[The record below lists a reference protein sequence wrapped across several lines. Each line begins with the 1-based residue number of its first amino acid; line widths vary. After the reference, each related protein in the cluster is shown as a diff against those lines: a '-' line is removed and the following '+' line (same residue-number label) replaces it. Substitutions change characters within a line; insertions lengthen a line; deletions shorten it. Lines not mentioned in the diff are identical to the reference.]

1 MPDFFHG
8 MPDAFVQCRMF
19 SLSAGFFYGVADVV
33 VEWRMFS
40 VVTDAFSLRRM
51 MLAIPGIDRVV

>member
-1 MPDFFHG
+1 MFSLSAGCFRSMPDFFHG
-8 MPDAFVQCRMF
+8 VP
-19 SLSAGFFYGVADVV
+19 DVV

-40 VVTDAFSLRRM
+40 VVTDAFPLRRM